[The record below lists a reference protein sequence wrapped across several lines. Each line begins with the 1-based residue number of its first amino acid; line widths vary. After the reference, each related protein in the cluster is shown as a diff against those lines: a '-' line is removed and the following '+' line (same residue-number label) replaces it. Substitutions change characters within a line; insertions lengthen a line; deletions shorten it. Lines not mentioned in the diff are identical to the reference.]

1 MFLDFLRKN
10 FATLIGYMALL
21 LWSTSALAAT
31 KICHLPIFQVLTTTF
46 LVAFVIVTIRLTLT
60 KRWSLVL
67 SQPWYVWVV
76 GVLGICAQQIAYIMA
91 FKNGP
96 ALQVDIIILLWP
108 ILMVAFSWLLLKDRL
123 KPRHFV
129 SCLLGFSSVILLNCT
144 DQGFLLFSSWYSGY
158 TYAAICAVLWS
169 CYIVFTRH
177 FSTIPSEM
185 IGMYYGV
192 GGIFT
197 LIAHMSFEDFIV
209 PAPGEWFIL
218 LYMGMMVA
226 GAAYICWDFGVKKG
240 NVKLLATLS
249 YGNSIVSL
257 AWLVIFA
264 DVALQGNLVGAGG
277 LVFLG
282 GILATESFSEKAREF
297 VAWLR
302 QSSKVWMPNTVFFLK
317 YLVDSEDYKQSVPTF
332 VPVRRK
338 STKR

>member
-1 MFLDFLRKN
+1 
-10 FATLIGYMALL
+10 MALL
-21 LWSTSALAAT
+21 LWSTSALTAT
-31 KICHLPIFQVLTTTF
+31 RICHLPIFQVLTTTF

-60 KRWSLVL
+60 KRWPMVL
-67 SQPWYVWVV
+67 SQPWYVWGV

-108 ILMVAFSWLLLKDRL
+108 ILMVVFSWLLLKDKL

-144 DQGFLLFSSWYSGY
+144 DQGFLLFSSWHSGY

-177 FSTIPSEM
+177 FSSIPSEM

-192 GGIFT
+192 GSIFT
-197 LIAHMSFEDFIV
+197 LVAHMSFEDFVV
-209 PAPGEWFIL
+209 PTPGEWLTL
-218 LYMGMMVA
+218 LYMGTMVA

-240 NVKLLATLS
+240 NIKLLATLS

-257 AWLVIFA
+257 AWLVIFT
-264 DVALQGNLVGAGG
+264 DVVLQGNLVGAGL

-282 GILATESFSEKAREF
+282 GILATDSFSEKMQEF
-297 VAWLR
+297 IVWLR
-302 QSSKVWMPNTVFFLK
+302 QPPKVPAPNTAFFLE
-317 YLVDSEDYKQSVPTF
+317 YLVYSEDYKQSIPKLVPTQ
-332 VPVRRK
+332 RRL
-338 STKR
+338 TKR